1 MGTYTAQLYKAMV
14 PLVPRATKLRLGS
27 SRGGGLRAAGVRV
40 EYRAATYILRVY
52 DHTEVYGVAVLIV
65 GIGMVEW
72 EGITCG

>member
-1 MGTYTAQLYKAMV
+1 
-14 PLVPRATKLRLGS
+14 
-27 SRGGGLRAAGVRV
+27 VRV